1 MKLGEH
7 FWSSEMDCNIL
18 RVPGGWVFR
27 NYVPGTDQTTC
38 STFVPFSEEFK
49 TNSEGS
55 GTQPTIDNSG
65 YITALS
71 VFEQWK
77 EEFDTCEG
85 DKQGFYEWL
94 KTRLHSL
101 KAANDT

>member
-1 MKLGEH
+1 MHFYLHKLGAGQTEH
-7 FWSSEMDCNIL
+7 INVLFNAVDISIEEAITLRNHLSHLIESSEYARQNK
-18 RVPGGWVFR
+18 GSAEQ
-27 NYVPGTDQTTC
+27 QT
-38 STFVPFSEEFK
+38 
-49 TNSEGS
+49 
-55 GTQPTIDNSG
+55 DNSG